1 MTTTLIVVVLLAVGV
16 GIVLWA
22 VRRKPADRTN
32 PLPGESDTAW
42 NDPLTRTDATPPP
55 RPDTEPR
62 P

>member
-1 MTTTLIVVVLLAVGV
+1 MTTTLIVVVLLALGV

-22 VRRKPADRTN
+22 VRRKPADRPN
-32 PLPGESDTAW
+32 PLPGETDTAW
-42 NDPLTRTDATPPP
+42 NDPLTRTDATPP